1 MKSKFLFPTWC
12 AIVGY
17 LLAIPGF
24 ILGYLYTFKD
34 YEIPGFGF
42 RMREKDGFF
51 QKAFE
56 NFTNEL
62 AIFLVVIGLI
72 LIAFSK
78 SKKEDELS
86 AKLRLNSLY
95 WSIMIYYVLY
105 IVGYL
110 YSVTIG
116 EILFIGDHFTEMNL
130 FTPLVIFICRYKYL
144 KYINSESYSLTRPK
158 LLPNKPFKNIGVFFS
173 LLGLTTIIISLI
185 IDSDKNWFEPL
196 QISFY
201 VILIFGLLFWAFSK
215 NKEEDEM
222 TMQQRLEGLQLS
234 VYFNYALILFLTLI
248 AYSLLYLYVLMF
260 AQFSI
265 LLFFIIRMEFI
276 NYKNNKLLN
285 TFEGGMSYEK

>member
-24 ILGYLYTFKD
+24 ILGYLYTIKD

-42 RMREKDGFF
+42 KMWENDGFF

-62 AIFLVVIGLI
+62 AIFLVIIGLI
-72 LIAFSK
+72 LIAFAK
-78 SKKEDELS
+78 EKKEDELS

-105 IVGYL
+105 IIGYL
-110 YSVTIG
+110 YTVIFG

-130 FTPLVIFICRYKYL
+130 FTPLVIFICRYNYL
-144 KYINSESYSLTRPK
+144 KYINAESYQLSKPK
-158 LLPNKPFKNIGVFFS
+158 FLPNKPFKSIGIVFS
-173 LLGLTTIIISLI
+173 GLGLTSIITSLL
-185 IDSDKNWFEPL
+185 IDSNKKWVEIT

-201 VILIFGLLFWAFSK
+201 VLLIFGLLFWAFAK

-234 VYFNYALILFLTLI
+234 IYFNYAIILLLTLI

-265 LLFFIIRMEFI
+265 LLFFVIRMEFI
-276 NYKNNKLLN
+276 TYRNNKLLN

>member
-12 AIVGY
+12 NIVGY

-24 ILGYLYTFKD
+24 ILGYLYTIKD

-42 RMREKDGFF
+42 KTREKDGLF

-62 AIFLVVIGLI
+62 AIFLVIGGLI

-110 YSVTIG
+110 YSAIIG
-116 EILFIGDHFTEMNL
+116 EIPFIGDHLVEINL
-130 FTPLVIFICRYKYL
+130 FTPLVIFICRYNYL
-144 KYINSESYSLTRPK
+144 KLVNKDSYHLSQPRF
-158 LLPNKPFKNIGVFFS
+158 LPNKPFKPFGIILSFIGFA
-173 LLGLTTIIISLI
+173 LLTTSIIIS
-185 IDSDKNWFEPL
+185 SRKEWVN
-196 QISFY
+196 
-201 VILIFGLLFWAFSK
+201 ILETLSYLVLVFGLLFWSFSK
-215 NKEEDEM
+215 NKEADEM
-222 TMQQRLEGLQLS
+222 IMQQRLEGLQLA
-234 VYFNYALILFLTLI
+234 VYFNYAVILLFNLIT
-248 AYSLLYLYVLMF
+248 YSIMFLYVLIF

-265 LLFFIIRMEFI
+265 LLFFIIRMEYI
-276 NYKNNKLLN
+276 NYKNNKQLN
-285 TFEGGMSYEK
+285 TFDEGMSYEK

>member
-24 ILGYLYTFKD
+24 ILGYLYTIKD

-42 RMREKDGFF
+42 KMREKDGLF
-51 QKAFE
+51 QQAFE

-62 AIFLVVIGLI
+62 AIFLVIGGLV

-78 SKKEDELS
+78 DKKEDELS

-95 WSIMIYYVLY
+95 WSIMIYYILY

-110 YSVTIG
+110 YTVIFG

-130 FTPLVIFICRYKYL
+130 FTPLVIFIFRYNYL
-144 KYINSESYSLTRPK
+144 KYINMESYQLSKPK
-158 LLPNKPFKNIGVFFS
+158 FLPNKPFKSIGIIFS
-173 LLGLTTIIISLI
+173 IIGLTVIVLSLI
-185 IDSDKNWFEPL
+185 IDSNKKWIEIT

-201 VILIFGLLFWAFSK
+201 VMLIFGLLLWAFSK
-215 NKEEDEM
+215 NKVEDEM
-222 TMQQRLEGLQLS
+222 TMQQRLESLQLS

-265 LLFFIIRMEFI
+265 LLFFVIRMEFI